1 MYSQISYDPAKKAD
15 VVSGPI
21 STEVANKLN
30 SINDFID
37 NNIIASRGY
46 RAGNYGNN
54 AYQQISMYSPDY
66 AGIQSSTSASGA
78 ITFCKTAFEFLAAK
92 GWEDGFITYIT
103 DKYANEAKR
112 TGKPLS
118 DTYKLEKIFNGEYNN
133 DYATF
138 KKAMFKERIDK
149 RNNFKPIMITLNKKK
164 IQLNTW
170 EDLQKLM
177 QTSVD

>member
-1 MYSQISYDPAKKAD
+1 M
-15 VVSGPI
+15 
-21 STEVANKLN
+21 
-30 SINDFID
+30 INDFID
-37 NNIIASRGY
+37 NDIIASRGY

-78 ITFCKTAFEFLAAK
+78 ITFRKTVFELFAAK
-92 GWEDGFITYIT
+92 GWEDGFITYTT
-103 DKYANEAKR
+103 DKYTNEAKKA
-112 TGKPLS
+112 GKPLS

-149 RNNFKPIMITLNKKK
+149 RNSFKPITITLNKKK
-164 IQLNTW
+164 IQLNT
-170 EDLQKLM
+170 
-177 QTSVD
+177 